1 VGSSCAKSRAP
12 LARRIIAEKL
22 NVSSCFAANA
32 SLVTAFSRNLA
43 FNRLGLFILAA
54 TQRIARDVTF
64 LSIGA
69 RYGFSRNERFRKSV
83 RQNRLSSSTSL
94 RRA

>member
-43 FNRLGLFILAA
+43 FNRLWLFILAA
-54 TQRIARDVTF
+54 T
-64 LSIGA
+64 
-69 RYGFSRNERFRKSV
+69 
-83 RQNRLSSSTSL
+83 
-94 RRA
+94 